1 MLLFVPF
8 LAVNCDTCHGI
19 GMELL
24 RFLRDTG
31 PLHAMLWQHLELAV
45 AGWPKVSSLVR
56 KGKDLVSWS
65 MKESW
70 PKSVPLR
77 RDEE

>member
-1 MLLFVPF
+1 M
-8 LAVNCDTCHGI
+8 A

-45 AGWPKVSSLVR
+45 AGWPSVSSLVR

-77 RDEE
+77 HPEPYMLYISQGTE